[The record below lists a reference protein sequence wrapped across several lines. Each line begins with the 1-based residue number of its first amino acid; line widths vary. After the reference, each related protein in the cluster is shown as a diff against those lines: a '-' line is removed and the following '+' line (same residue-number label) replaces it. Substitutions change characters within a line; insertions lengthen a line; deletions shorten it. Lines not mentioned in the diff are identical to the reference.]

1 MKPVKSAR
9 VVSVLVG
16 AGVVVLSSCVGTV
29 KGNLFE
35 VSSKV
40 VNLLVAP
47 LFGLFF
53 MAIFVPWATAFG
65 TIIGAVCGLAVVS
78 TIYYWQDFTG
88 TEGISFLCA
97 LPLGLLVQ
105 IVVGMCVSLLPIRR
119 IGSGS

>member
-1 MKPVKSAR
+1 MNRFSNHAVELLLVSIPNVTHPSAHR
-9 VVSVLVG
+9 
-16 AGVVVLSSCVGTV
+16 A
-29 KGNLFE
+29 
-35 VSSKV
+35 
-40 VNLLVAP
+40 LVAP